1 MKTAKSA
8 HFWASAASVLLLSA
22 CSQSNMKYPETKK
35 AEVQDSF
42 FGTVV
47 PDPYRWLENDTSAE
61 TADWVKRQNEFTY
74 AYLDQ
79 IPYRKQLK
87 DRMTALFNYEKYS
100 APFTEGDYTYYFKN
114 DGLQNQSVLYREKAG
129 EKPSVFLDP
138 NKLSEDGTTSLGTL
152 SFTEDGSLLGYAI
165 SKGGADW
172 QEIHVMDAQGTKLSD
187 VIPDVKFSGITW
199 NGNEGFYYASYADK
213 NGSKLS
219 SQTANHKLF
228 YHKLG
233 TPASEDKLVFGDDAK
248 PERYVGAMLSEN
260 RRWLMITTAQSTS
273 GNKLLF
279 IDLKAPEKGVQTLYG
294 DYAAEHD
301 PIVFKED
308 KLYVLSSLNAPKRRL
323 LEIDMTNPSPENHK
337 VLIPETENVLAVS
350 HGAHFLFAKYLK
362 DALTQVIQ
370 YNYAGEKVREVSLPG
385 QGSAYGFSGKEEDS
399 TLYFLFSSYITPTSV
414 YAFNPQSGEYTL
426 FRAPELDFNPE
437 LYESHQVFYTSKD
450 GTKVPMMITHK
461 KGLELNGKNP
471 TMLYGYGGF
480 NISLTPNFSTS
491 VLPLLE
497 LGGVYAVANLRG
509 GGEYGEEWHMAGTQM
524 KKQNVF
530 DDFIAAAEYLIAE
543 KYTSSKYLAISGG
556 SNGGLLVGATMT
568 QRPDLMRVA
577 FPAVG
582 VLDMLRYHTF
592 TAGAGWATDYGTAN
606 DSKEMFE
613 YLLAYSPVHNCKKGT
628 SYPATMI
635 TTGDHDDRVVPAHSF
650 KFAAALQEAQAGTSP
665 ILIRIDV
672 KAGHGA
678 GKPTSM
684 VIDEQSDKLA
694 FMLWSMGI
702 KKIP

>member
-8 HFWASAASVLLLSA
+8 HLWASAASVLLLSA
-22 CSQSNMKYPETKK
+22 CSQSNMNYPETKK
-35 AEVQDSF
+35 SEVQDSF

-47 PDPYRWLENDTSAE
+47 NDPYRWLENDTSAE

-87 DRMTALFNYEKYS
+87 ERMTTLFNYEKFS
-100 APFTEGDYTYYFKN
+100 APFTEGEYTYYFKN

-129 EKPSVFLDP
+129 QEPAVFLDP
-138 NKLSEDGTTSLGTL
+138 NKLSEDGTTSLGSL

-172 QEIHVMDAQGTKLSD
+172 QEIHVMDANGNKLDD
-187 VIPDVKFSGITW
+187 VITDVKFSGITW

-219 SQTANHKLF
+219 SQTFNHKLY

-233 TPASEDKLVFGDDAK
+233 TPASADQLVFGDDAN

-273 GNKLLF
+273 GNKLLYM
-279 IDLKAPEKGVQTLYG
+279 DLNSADKAVQTLYG
-294 DYAAEHD
+294 NYDAEHD
-301 PIVFKED
+301 PIVFKGD
-308 KLYVLSSLNAPKRRL
+308 KLYLLSSLNAPKRRL
-323 LEIDMTNPSPENHK
+323 LEIDMTNPAAENHK
-337 VLIPETENVLAVS
+337 VLIAETENVLSVS
-350 HGAHFLFAKYLK
+350 HGANFLFAKYLK

-370 YNYAGEKVREVSLPG
+370 YNYAGEKVREVALPG
-385 QGSAYGFSGKEEDS
+385 QGSAYGFSGKEHDS

-414 YAFNPQSGEYTL
+414 YAYNPETGENSL
-426 FRAPELDFNPE
+426 FRSPKLDFNPD

-509 GGEYGEEWHMAGTQM
+509 GGEYGEEWHMAGTQL

-530 DDFIAAAEYLIAE
+530 DDFIAAAEYLISE
-543 KYTSSKYLAISGG
+543 KYTTSGYLAISGG

-606 DSKEMFE
+606 DSKEMFD
-613 YLLAYSPVHNCKKGT
+613 YLLAYSPVHNCKAGT
-628 SYPATMI
+628 KYPATMI

-650 KFAAALQEAQAGTSP
+650 KFAAALQEAQAGNAP
-665 ILIRIDV
+665 CLIRIDV
-672 KAGHGA
+672 NAGHGA

-694 FMLWSMGI
+694 FMLWSMGL

>member
-1 MKTAKSA
+1 M
-8 HFWASAASVLLLSA
+8 
-22 CSQSNMKYPETKK
+22 NYPETKK
-35 AEVQDSF
+35 SEVQDSF

-47 PDPYRWLENDTSAE
+47 NDPYRWLENDTSAE

-87 DRMTALFNYEKYS
+87 ERMTTLFNYEKFS
-100 APFTEGDYTYYFKN
+100 APFTEGEYTYYFKN

-129 EKPSVFLDP
+129 QEPAVFLDP
-138 NKLSEDGTTSLGTL
+138 NKLSEDGTTSLGSL

-172 QEIHVMDAQGTKLSD
+172 QEIHVMDANGNKLDD
-187 VIPDVKFSGITW
+187 VITDVKFSGITW

-219 SQTANHKLF
+219 SQTFNHKLY

-233 TPASEDKLVFGDDAK
+233 TPASADQLVFGDDAN

-273 GNKLLF
+273 GNKLLYM
-279 IDLKAPEKGVQTLYG
+279 DLNSADKAVQTLYG
-294 DYAAEHD
+294 NYDAEHD
-301 PIVFKED
+301 PIVFKGD
-308 KLYVLSSLNAPKRRL
+308 KLYLLSSLNAPKRRL
-323 LEIDMTNPSPENHK
+323 LEIDMTNPAAENHK
-337 VLIPETENVLAVS
+337 VLIAETENVLSVS
-350 HGAHFLFAKYLK
+350 HGANFLFAKYLK

-370 YNYAGEKVREVSLPG
+370 YNYAGEKVREVALPG
-385 QGSAYGFSGKEEDS
+385 QGSAYGFSGKEHDS

-414 YAFNPQSGEYTL
+414 YAYNPETGENSL
-426 FRAPELDFNPE
+426 FRSPKLDFNPD

-509 GGEYGEEWHMAGTQM
+509 GGEYGEEWHMAGTQL

-530 DDFIAAAEYLIAE
+530 DDFIAAAEYLISE
-543 KYTSSKYLAISGG
+543 KYTTSGYLAISGG

-606 DSKEMFE
+606 DSKEMFD
-613 YLLAYSPVHNCKKGT
+613 YLLAYSPVHNCKAGT
-628 SYPATMI
+628 KYPATMI

-650 KFAAALQEAQAGTSP
+650 KFAAALQEAQAGNAP
-665 ILIRIDV
+665 CLIRIDV
-672 KAGHGA
+672 NAGHGA

-694 FMLWSMGI
+694 FMLWSMGL